1 MSKVDAYETALLQSG
16 TGRKDLYRRAV
27 ASTAS
32 TTIWVSLH
40 KADPADT
47 GTQATSE
54 TTYTGYLRVAT
65 DRTTS
70 ATTGWTVVGNSASPS
85 AAITF
90 ATCSAS
96 STTVI
101 THFSVGIS
109 SAGAGTALY
118 NGTVT
123 PNISVTTNVTPS
135 LTTASAITE
144 D

>member
-1 MSKVDAYETALLQSG
+1 MRT
-16 TGRKDLYRRAV
+16 

-32 TTIWVSLH
+32 TSIWVSLH
-40 KADPADT
+40 TADPGDA

-54 TTYTGYLRVAT
+54 AAYTSYARVAT
-65 DRTTS
+65 DRTTVDWIVT
-70 ATTGWTVVGNSASPS
+70 AAQQRLTGGIHHVCHLHGVLDHGRSR
-85 AAITF
+85 
-90 ATCSAS
+90 
-96 STTVI
+96 
-101 THFSVGIS
+101 HFSVGLS
-109 SAGAGTALY
+109 SSGAGTAIY

>member
-1 MSKVDAYETALLQSG
+1 MSKTDAYETALLNLVLAAKTYTSV
-16 TGRKDLYRRAV
+16 AV

-40 KADPADT
+40 TADPGDA

-54 TTYTGYLRVAT
+54 IAYTGYLRVAT
-65 DRTTS
+65 NRTTVDWIVT
-70 ATTGWTVVGNSASPS
+70 ANSASP
-85 AAITF
+85 AASITF
-90 ATCSAS
+90 ATCTAS
-96 STTVI
+96 STTAA
-101 THFSVGIS
+101 THFSVGLS
-109 SAGAGTALY
+109 SSGAGTAIY

-123 PNISVTTNVTPS
+123 PNISITTNVTPS

>member
-1 MSKVDAYETALLQSG
+1 MSKVDSYETALLNLVLAAKNYSNI
-16 TGRKDLYRRAV
+16 AI

-32 TTIWVSLH
+32 TSIWVSLH
-40 KADPADT
+40 TADPGDT

-54 TTYTGYLRVAT
+54 ATYSGYLRVAT
-65 DRTTS
+65 DRTTG
-70 ATTGWTVVGNSASPS
+70 GWVVASGSASP
-85 AAITF
+85 AASITF
-90 ATCSAS
+90 ATCTAS
-96 STTVI
+96 STTSI
-101 THFSVGIS
+101 THFSVGLS
-109 SAGAGTALY
+109 SSGAGTAIY

>member
-1 MSKVDAYETALLQSG
+1 MSKVDNAETNLLN
-16 TGRKDLYRRAV
+16 TVLAAKTWTNVAV

-40 KADPADT
+40 TADPGDT
-47 GTQATSE
+47 GDQSTNE

-65 DRTTS
+65 ARTT
-70 ATTGWTVVGNSASPS
+70 AGWVVSSGSASPA

-90 ATCSAS
+90 ATCTAS

-101 THFSVGIS
+101 THFSVGLS
-109 SAGAGTALY
+109 SSGAGTALY

-123 PNISVTTNVTPS
+123 PNISITTNVTAS

>member
-1 MSKVDAYETALLQSG
+1 MSKVNGSETSLLNLVLAAKTWTSV
-16 TGRKDLYRRAV
+16 AA

-40 KADPADT
+40 TADPGDAGD
-47 GTQATSE
+47 QSTSE
-54 TTYTGYLRVAT
+54 ATYGGYARIAT
-65 DRTTS
+65 NRTTVDWNVAS
-70 ATTGWTVVGNSASPS
+70 GSASPL

-90 ATCSAS
+90 PTCTS
-96 STTVI
+96 STTQSI
-101 THFSVGIS
+101 THFSVGLS
-109 SAGAGTALY
+109 SSGAGTAIY

-123 PNISVTTNVTPS
+123 QNISMNTGVTPS